1 MLACPAVVGAHFQV
15 DDIFCGSQKRRVA
28 HEIAAWGAISVS
40 VLVCS
45 LQAVQG
51 ELHLNPGVCAGV
63 QARRIA
69 AECDLLRH
77 QLDALRQQSAQGQA
91 AAGPSGD
98 VAVLKLQQQLQDS
111 EARRQVAES
120 RTAELEGQVEA
131 MVEQLGS
138 SADQSVVALEKEV
151 GLAV

>member
-1 MLACPAVVGAHFQV
+1 M
-15 DDIFCGSQKRRVA
+15 
-28 HEIAAWGAISVS
+28 
-40 VLVCS
+40 
-45 LQAVQG
+45 
-51 ELHLNPGVCAGV
+51 
-63 QARRIA
+63 A

-77 QLDALRQQSAQGQA
+77 QLDALRQQPAQGQA

-98 VAVLKLQQQLQDS
+98 LAVSDLQQQLQDS
-111 EARRQVAES
+111 EAQRQVAEA

-151 GLAV
+151 GLAVHHWAVTATSAGHDVYATLQRSRDFHHKRVPLIHYSWELPSDLRVVVLERVAGAAL